1 MDAPRF
7 QTVDEDDEVGVK
19 LAAPQ
24 GQRENGTVRPKTEKR
39 KIDVAD
45 E

>member
-1 MDAPRF
+1 MLRDST
-7 QTVDEDDEVGVK
+7 TVDEDDEVGVK

-24 GQRENGTVRPKTEKR
+24 SQRENGTVRPKTEKR